1 MINFQELQENIVTC
15 MAQQAEMADTI
26 SKMQDEIKTLA
37 TKKEMAA
44 MEAKLQGTLDKQQ
57 RDIERLD
64 VAMSAASQVV
74 NDMPA
79 IQRDLGTRMADLEQ
93 RLSAEVA
100 NQAQV
105 LGGRVTAAEGEL
117 RNKAS
122 KADLT
127 KMKTELEDCVRR
139 DHVDKLQA
147 LVNKVRDEASDRIDG
162 IAERTLNMRRELD
175 SSMESIKTT
184 SEAITSE

>member
-74 NDMPA
+74 NDMAA

-93 RLSAEVA
+93 R
-100 NQAQV
+100 
-105 LGGRVTAAEGEL
+105 
-117 RNKAS
+117 
-122 KADLT
+122 
-127 KMKTELEDCVRR
+127 
-139 DHVDKLQA
+139 
-147 LVNKVRDEASDRIDG
+147 
-162 IAERTLNMRRELD
+162 
-175 SSMESIKTT
+175 
-184 SEAITSE
+184 